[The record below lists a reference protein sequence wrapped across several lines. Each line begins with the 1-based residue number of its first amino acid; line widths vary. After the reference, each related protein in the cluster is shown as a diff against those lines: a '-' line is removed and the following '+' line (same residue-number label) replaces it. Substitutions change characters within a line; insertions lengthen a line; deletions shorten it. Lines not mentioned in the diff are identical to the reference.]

1 MSDYKNLNDQEL
13 EELRVK
19 VRDEQMARNTRAR
32 IEGDLLGKLEEFA
45 NAGGDVQNV
54 FEKFT
59 AEPPADEPETDNDE
73 GVHNVFDA
81 PVKFEEPA
89 SPVLEGAETNKDDEE
104 VFDAPVTVDKTT
116 SPVLEAV
123 ETNE

>member
-45 NAGGDVQNV
+45 NAGGDVHNV

-59 AEPPADEPETDNDE
+59 AEPPADEPETDKNDE
-73 GVHNVFDA
+73 DVENIFQNALAEDEKISQEISDTH
-81 PVKFEEPA
+81 VKF
-89 SPVLEGAETNKDDEE
+89 ND
-104 VFDAPVTVDKTT
+104 TT
-116 SPVLEAV
+116 PPVLEAV
-123 ETNE
+123 ETDE

>member
-45 NAGGDVQNV
+45 NAGGDVHNV

-59 AEPPADEPETDNDE
+59 AEPPADEPETDKNDE
-73 GVHNVFDA
+73 DVHNVFDA
-81 PVKFEEPA
+81 PVKFDETAP
-89 SPVLEGAETNKDDEE
+89 PVLEGVETNKDDE
-104 VFDAPVTVDKTT
+104 TT
-116 SPVLEAV
+116 SPAPEDVATIE
-123 ETNE
+123 

>member
-45 NAGGDVQNV
+45 NAGGDVHNV

-59 AEPPADEPETDNDE
+59 AEPPADESEIDNDE
-73 GVHNVFDA
+73 DVHNVFDA
-81 PVKFEEPA
+81 PVKFDETAP
-89 SPVLEGAETNKDDEE
+89 PVLEGAEINKDDES
-104 VFDAPVTVDKTT
+104 T
-116 SPVLEAV
+116 SPIPEDVV
-123 ETNE
+123 TIK